1 MYSFYNGYLYN
12 SSFFN
17 KNKKNNSIEGPEMVN
32 VVKLVKG
39 ETHFGDDEDGDD
51 RSDEEDYG
59 GTENMQKKSG
69 TLHGE
74 F

>member
-1 MYSFYNGYLYN
+1 
-12 SSFFN
+12 
-17 KNKKNNSIEGPEMVN
+17 MVN

-74 F
+74 FW